1 MPVRNK
7 GKPASSGKIAAL
19 HNEAAARLVS
29 VLATKKG
36 SPDMDAIRMRAASPS
51 KPIAANVALGSS
63 TQHPP
68 RRLNLAL
75 QGGGAHGAFT
85 WGVLDRLLDDESVQF
100 EGLSGSSAGAMN
112 AVVLADGWL
121 KGGCAGARE
130 ALAGFWSEVGKL
142 MPPAIVVQ
150 GTGDAIQL
158 SAASKLL
165 MSWASH
171 FSPAQINPREL
182 NPLRD
187 LLTRLVDFEAVRA
200 RSPFKLFVAATQ
212 ATTGKLRIFREHEL
226 TVDMLVASACL
237 PKIHHPVDID
247 GEPYWDGGYSANP
260 AVFPLFYECDA
271 QDVLLVLLTPL
282 RRDDSPRTVKEIDER
297 ITELSFNAT
306 FMREMQT
313 FARAAEF
320 SDLSSATSGTLES
333 KLRAIRFHMID
344 VCDLASLERAET
356 KALAHTPFLELL
368 CGQGRERAASWLKEH
383 ADDVGNRSSVDV
395 RKWFG

>member
-1 MPVRNK
+1 MDAHRTRATSPSQ
-7 GKPASSGKIAAL
+7 PD
-19 HNEAAARLVS
+19 S
-29 VLATKKG
+29 VLLMA
-36 SPDMDAIRMRAASPS
+36 RRA
-51 KPIAANVALGSS
+51 VAG
-63 TQHPP
+63 PP

-85 WGVLDRLLDDESVQF
+85 WGVLDRLLEDERFQF

-121 KGGCAGARE
+121 KGGRQGARE
-130 ALAGFWSEVGKL
+130 ALASFWSEVGAL
-142 MPPAIVVQ
+142 MPPSLVVQ
-150 GTGDAIQL
+150 GAGESIQL
-158 SAASKLL
+158 SVASKLL
-165 MSWASH
+165 VSWASH
-171 FSPAQINPREL
+171 FSPAQINPLEL

-187 LLTRLVDFEAVRA
+187 LLARLVDFEALRA

-212 ATTGKLRIFREHEL
+212 ASTGKLRIFREHEL
-226 TVDMLVASACL
+226 TGDMLMASACL

-271 QDVLLVLLTPL
+271 HDVLLVLLTPL
-282 RRDDSPRTVKEIDER
+282 RREDTPRTVKEIDER

-320 SDLSSATSGTLES
+320 SGLSPDTGGTLES
-333 KLRAIRFHMID
+333 KLSALRVHMID
-344 VCDLASLERAET
+344 VCDLASLERVET
-356 KALAHTPFLELL
+356 QALAHEPFLKILFR
-368 CGQGRERAASWLKEH
+368 QGRERSQNWLQRD
-383 ADDVGNRSSVDV
+383 AGNVGSRSSIDLQML
-395 RKWFG
+395 FG

>member
-1 MPVRNK
+1 
-7 GKPASSGKIAAL
+7 
-19 HNEAAARLVS
+19 
-29 VLATKKG
+29 
-36 SPDMDAIRMRAASPS
+36 MDAIRIRAASPS
-51 KPIAANVALGSS
+51 KPVAARVALGAS

-85 WGVLDRLLDDESVQF
+85 WGVLDRLLDDESVRF

-121 KGGCAGARE
+121 KGGRAGARV

-142 MPPAIVVQ
+142 MPPAMVVQ
-150 GTGDAIQL
+150 GTGEAIQL

-165 MSWASH
+165 VSWASH

-187 LLTRLVDFEAVRA
+187 LLTQLVDFEAVRA
-200 RSPFKLFVAATQ
+200 SSPFKLFVAATQ
-212 ATTGKLRIFREHEL
+212 ATSGKLRIFREHEL

-282 RRDDSPRTVKEIDER
+282 RRDDRPRTVKEIDER
-297 ITELSFNAT
+297 ITEMSFNAT

-313 FARAAEF
+313 FARAAAF
-320 SDLSSATSGTLES
+320 SDLSSATSGPLES
-333 KLRAIRFHMID
+333 KLRAMRFHMID
-344 VCDLASLERAET
+344 VRDLASLERADT
-356 KALAHTPFLELL
+356 QALAHTPFLEMLR
-368 CGQGRERAASWLKEH
+368 GQGRERAATWLEKH

>member
-1 MPVRNK
+1 
-7 GKPASSGKIAAL
+7 
-19 HNEAAARLVS
+19 
-29 VLATKKG
+29 
-36 SPDMDAIRMRAASPS
+36 MDAIRMRAASPS

-226 TVDMLVASACL
+226 TVTCSWLRHACRRFIIPSISMASRTGTA
-237 PKIHHPVDID
+237 
-247 GEPYWDGGYSANP
+247 A
-260 AVFPLFYECDA
+260 
-271 QDVLLVLLTPL
+271 T
-282 RRDDSPRTVKEIDER
+282 PRTLR
-297 ITELSFNAT
+297 CFRCS
-306 FMREMQT
+306 
-313 FARAAEF
+313 
-320 SDLSSATSGTLES
+320 TSVTHKMCCS
-333 KLRAIRFHMID
+333 
-344 VCDLASLERAET
+344 C
-356 KALAHTPFLELL
+356 
-368 CGQGRERAASWLKEH
+368 C
-383 ADDVGNRSSVDV
+383 
-395 RKWFG
+395 